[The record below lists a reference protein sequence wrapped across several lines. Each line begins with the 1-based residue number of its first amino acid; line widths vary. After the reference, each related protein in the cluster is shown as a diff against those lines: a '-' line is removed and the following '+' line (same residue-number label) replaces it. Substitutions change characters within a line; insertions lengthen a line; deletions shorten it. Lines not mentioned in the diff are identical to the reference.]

1 MKKFWKVM
9 SYVLVAVVASCLTL
23 STVLGFQFLSSLSS
37 SSSTSGNPL
46 SMLPNQHKLKELED
60 ILTERFV
67 GDVDPTA
74 LEDAAAAAMV
84 DAIDDKWSYYISA
97 EDYQNYL
104 DDMANA
110 YVGIGVTIQVLGE
123 GEGVQVLQVTE
134 GSPAQEAG
142 VQVGDILIAVGD
154 VDIRP
159 MTSSEISNLVK
170 GEADTWVELTLL
182 RDGRE
187 LTLSVQRRQMT
198 VEVVSSEL
206 LEGNVGLVTISNFHT
221 GCAEAAIAA
230 IEELMEQGATSL
242 IFDVRN
248 NGGGYASE
256 LVELLDY
263 LLPEGPLFRTV
274 SYTGAENV
282 DESDASCLEM
292 PMAVLANRN
301 SYSAAEFFVAAL
313 MEYDWATFVGE
324 QTTGKGRYQVCYP
337 LSDGSAVNLSIG
349 EYFTPNGRNLAD
361 IGLTPDVPVEVD
373 EETFYAIYGKTLS
386 PSEDPQI
393 QAALEALN

>member
-37 SSSTSGNPL
+37 SSSASGNPL

-393 QAALEALN
+393 QAALEELN